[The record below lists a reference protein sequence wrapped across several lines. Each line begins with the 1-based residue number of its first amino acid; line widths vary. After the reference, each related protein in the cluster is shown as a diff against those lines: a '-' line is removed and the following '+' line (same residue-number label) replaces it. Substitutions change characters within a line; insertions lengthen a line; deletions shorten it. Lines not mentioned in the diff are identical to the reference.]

1 MVRCTPVRQ
10 LIPSSLKAMRKVR
23 KVVRQH
29 EVELRPL
36 REYDRQEPQI
46 EMVMGRAA
54 ESDSPN

>member
-36 REYDRQEPQI
+36 REFDSQDPLREMVI
-46 EMVMGRAA
+46 EMAA